1 LTKKL
6 KRLTVLTAGKDE
18 GNSCDSVSLVNCLLQ
33 YLERRCTYDPTF
45 LLQSIIT
52 EIFNMFSRRHI
63 EACLIAAL
71 FVREENRKQ
80 TYVQL

>member
-1 LTKKL
+1 
-6 KRLTVLTAGKDE
+6 
-18 GNSCDSVSLVNCLLQ
+18 
-33 YLERRCTYDPTF
+33 
-45 LLQSIIT
+45 
-52 EIFNMFSRRHI
+52 MFSRRHI